1 MRLKQTF
8 ATIIFTLTVS
18 SVFPQMHHQMLSSQ
32 GNTISSANG
41 LKVTQ
46 TVGQQSVI
54 GNKTIFNNSFI
65 VGQGYQQAVWKV
77 LVQSSDNTFTIGI
90 YPNPFEDNIHLSVQ
104 GNLTGDCHFQIFDIL
119 GRLVR
124 DFTIVEDA
132 INQPIDLSDL
142 ESATYLVKV
151 SNKNKNYFT
160 KLIRQ

>member
-1 MRLKQTF
+1 MRLL
-8 ATIIFTLTVS
+8 IFNLFLFFS
-18 SVFPQMHHQMLSSQ
+18 FNAFSQLHHQMLSVQ
-32 GNTISSANG
+32 GQTISTANG

-65 VGQGYQQAVWKV
+65 VGQGYQQAVRKA
-77 LVQSSDNTFTIGI
+77 LVQSSDNTFAIGI

-104 GNLTGDCHFQIFDIL
+104 GNLTGNCHFQIFDIL

-124 DFTIVEDA
+124 DFTIVEDV

-151 SNKNKNYFT
+151 SNKNKSYFT
-160 KLIRQ
+160 KLIKQ

>member
-18 SVFPQMHHQMLSSQ
+18 SVFPQLHHQMISSQ
-32 GNTISSANG
+32 GSTVSTTRG
-41 LKVTQ
+41 TVVTQ
-46 TVGQQSVI
+46 TIGQQSVI
-54 GNKTIFNNSFI
+54 GNKTVFNNSFV

-77 LVQSSDNTFTIGI
+77 FVQSSDNTFAIGI

-104 GNLTGDCHFQIFDIL
+104 GNLTGNCHFQIFDIL

-124 DFTIVEDA
+124 DFTIVENA

>member
-1 MRLKQTF
+1 MKSRQIF
-8 ATIIFTLTVS
+8 STITLMITVN
-18 SVFPQMHHQMLSSQ
+18 SVFSQLHHQMISSQ
-32 GNTISSANG
+32 GSTVSTTSG
-41 LKVTQ
+41 TVVTQ
-46 TVGQQSVI
+46 TIGQQSVI
-54 GNKTIFNNSFI
+54 GNKTIFSNSFI
-65 VGQGYQQAVWKV
+65 VGQGYQQAVWKA
-77 LVQSSDNTFTIGI
+77 LVQSSDNTFAIGI

-104 GNLTGDCHFQIFDIL
+104 GNLTGNCHFQIFDIL

-124 DFTIVEDA
+124 DFTIVEKA